1 VSSRPLLLSCE
12 SVTKGYGVRPLFAEV
27 SLGLYEGDRAGL
39 IGPNGSGK
47 TTLLRIL
54 AGLEEPD
61 HGSRSLRKGV
71 RLGYVPQ
78 APTFPAGATVEEVV
92 TAALADLPLEDF
104 EKDTRGAVALG
115 RAGFADPRQV
125 VGSLSG
131 GWKKRLAIAC
141 ELAREPDILL
151 LDEPTN
157 HLDLEGILW
166 LEGRLTEEARA
177 FLVISHDR
185 QFLEN
190 VARRMLE
197 LDQKYPRGIF
207 EAPGNYSEFLEK
219 RDELLRNQA
228 EYQSSLENKVRREI
242 DWLRHKAKARTRKAQ
257 ARIDEAHRMIDEL
270 ADLKDR
276 AVEATAGIDFTASG
290 RKTKKLLVAKGLV
303 KAYGERRVLDGVDL
317 ALAPG
322 QRLGLLGPNGSGKST
337 LLQILAGEIPPDAG
351 QIERAAGLRVV
362 YFEQARETLDPTVT
376 LKRALAPEGDS
387 VLYRD
392 RPIHVAGWAK
402 RFLFKSEQLE
412 TPVSRLS
419 GGEKARVL
427 LARLMLQP
435 ADLLLLDE
443 PTNDLDI
450 PTLEVLEDSLLD
462 FPGALVLVT
471 HDRLLLEGVSTHVLA
486 LDGRGIGSQGSQA
499 EPFADYSQWE
509 ASRKA
514 AASPPSKTAKPAPQA
529 ARPKPGK
536 KLTWKE
542 EQELSGMEERIL
554 AAEEALT
561 AAQQAVEDPAV
572 ATDPVALGE
581 RCRVLDEA
589 RGTVERLYARWAELE
604 EKGK

>member
-1 VSSRPLLLSCE
+1 MSSRPLLLSCE
-12 SVTKGYGVRPLFAEV
+12 SVTKGYGARPLFEEV
-27 SLGLYEGDRAGL
+27 TVGLYEGDRAGL

-47 TTLLRIL
+47 TTLVRIL

-61 HGSRSLRKGV
+61 LGTRSLRKGM

-78 APTFPAGATVEEVV
+78 DPTFPPGATVEAVLHG
-92 TAALADLPLEDF
+92 ALDDLPIEDF
-104 EKDTRGAVALG
+104 EKSSRVAIALG
-115 RAGFADPRQV
+115 RAGFLDARQA

-131 GWKKRLAIAC
+131 GWNKRLAITR
-141 ELAREPDILL
+141 ELVREPDVLL

-157 HLDLEGILW
+157 HLDLDGILW
-166 LEGRLTEEARA
+166 LEGRLKEEARA

-190 VARRMLE
+190 VAGRMLE
-197 LDQKYPRGIF
+197 LDKKYPKGMF
-207 EAPGNYSEFLEK
+207 ESQGNYTAFLLK

-228 EYQSSLENKVRREI
+228 EYQTSLENKVRREI
-242 DWLRHKAKARTRKAQ
+242 DWLSRKARARTRKAQ
-257 ARIDEAHRMIDEL
+257 ARIDEAHRMMGEL
-270 ADLKDR
+270 ADMKDR
-276 AVEATAGIDFTASG
+276 AFEATATMDFTASG
-290 RKTKKLLVAKGLV
+290 RKTKKLLVAKGLT
-303 KAYGERRVLDGVDL
+303 KIYGDRTILDGIDL
-317 ALAPG
+317 ALSPG

-337 LLQILAGEIPPDAG
+337 LLKILAGEIQPDG
-351 QIERAAGLRVV
+351 GEVERATILRVV
-362 YFEQARETLDPTVT
+362 YFEQGRETLDPTVS
-376 LKRALAPEGDS
+376 LKRALAPEGDT

-392 RPIHVAGWAK
+392 RPIHVVGWAK
-402 RFLFKSEQLE
+402 RFLFRSEQLE

-435 ADLLLLDE
+435 ADLLILDE

-486 LDGRGIGSQGSQA
+486 LDGRGNA
-499 EPFADYSQWE
+499 EYFADYLQWE
-509 ASRKA
+509 ASRKTTA
-514 AASPPSKTAKPAPQA
+514 PTSKAPRATTGTASAPTP
-529 ARPKPGK
+529 RPKSGK

-542 EQELSGMEERIL
+542 DQELAGIEAKIHQAEANL
-554 AAEEALT
+554 AAAEA
-561 AAQQAVEDPAV
+561 AVADPAI
-572 ATDPVALGE
+572 ASDPVALSE

-589 RGTVERLYARWAELE
+589 QGEVDRLYGRWAELE